1 MKLVVFTSFKGGC
14 GKSTTLIAVASVL
27 AEMGRR
33 VALFE
38 ADDNTPLTIW
48 RDNAQAN
55 GLWDEAC
62 TVYDAQSLDA
72 FEASYEK
79 AEADGCEIALIDT
92 RGGNSELNQIILL
105 NSSLTIIPSS
115 LTYYEIHEA
124 LQSIRYVVE
133 LQKRIGAEHPVG
145 LSLNRFPAGK
155 LTLSEQDSLDALETV
170 PCFDTRLGSRKAFA
184 DLGALGLLHMH
195 HRNLLDTPGKRISA
209 SHTKV
214 ALQEAQALTDEILA
228 TLKAEEA

>member
-1 MKLVVFTSFKGGC
+1 MKMVVFTSFKGGC
-14 GKSTTLIAVASVL
+14 GKSTTLIAAASVL
-27 AEMGRR
+27 AEMGKR

-48 RDNAQAN
+48 RRNAEAN

-62 TVYDAQSLDA
+62 SVYDAQTLEA
-72 FEASYEK
+72 FEASYEQ

-92 RGGNSELNQIILL
+92 RGGNSELNQVILL

-124 LQSIRYVVE
+124 LQSMRYVVE
-133 LQKRIGAEHPVG
+133 LQKRIDAVHPVG
-145 LSLNRFPAGK
+145 LSLNRFPNGK
-155 LTLSEQDSLDALETV
+155 LSLSEQDGLDALDTV
-170 PCFDTRLGSRKAFA
+170 PVFETRLGARKAFA

-195 HRNLLDTPGKRISA
+195 HRNLLATPGKRISA
-209 SHTKV
+209 SHTQV
-214 ALQEAQALTDEILA
+214 ALQEARALTREILQ
-228 TLKAEEA
+228 TLEEEEA